1 MKQPEQSYTAIETAN
16 GFLFF
21 THTAEGQ
28 ASVQKFLQLVADHYF
43 DPHFNL
49 GPIHVYRAE
58 GILRQGSSVNPGE
71 NLFTE
76 YPYQKMHRTPEME
89 PAYQNEMKPTP
100 EDFRSFCHNAHC
112 EISHRNCNIIDA
124 LEAIAGKE
132 RTVSELS
139 GRTLTP
145 EIREQIEENSRDKDE
160 LDKLLK
166 RFYDVRGHRTVEN
179 ILSDPMDSVIVDG
192 VHLFTPHRQVLE
204 AGHVLFLPTEAK
216 NNPSHSYAWVN
227 GDFSRIVF
235 SKEPPGNKQVFKVK
249 AVIEKALDNKK
260 QDVKKKKNTH
270 PKL

>member
-1 MKQPEQSYTAIETAN
+1 MKQPEQSYIAIETAD

-28 ASVQKFLQLVADHYF
+28 ATMQKFLQLVADHYF

-49 GPIHVYRAE
+49 GPVHVYRAE
-58 GILRQGSSVNPGE
+58 GILLQGPSVNPGE

-76 YPYQKMHRTPEME
+76 YPYLKMNRTPEME
-89 PAYQNEMKPTP
+89 LAYRNEMKPTP

-124 LEAIAGKE
+124 LDAIASKE
-132 RTVSELS
+132 RVLVELS
-139 GRTLTP
+139 RRTVTP
-145 EIREQIEENSRDKDE
+145 EIREQIEENSGDKNE
-160 LDKLLK
+160 IDKLLK

-179 ILSDPMDSVIVDG
+179 ILSDPMDNVMVDG
-192 VHLFTPHRQVLE
+192 VRLFTPHRQVLE
-204 AGHVLFLPTEAK
+204 AGHALFLPAEAK

-235 SKEPPGNKQVFKVK
+235 SKEPPANKQVFKVK
-249 AVIEKALDNKK
+249 TAIEKALNKK
-260 QDVKKKKNTH
+260 RDVKTKKNTH